1 MDVCK
6 FKLVQKQFRLN
17 TERRWRGT
25 LRGRKGRQ
33 VMNLVPVATAQASC
47 PCYINV
53 SPTLESVTSTPKVHS
68 AWHIR
73 KLSHE

>member
-1 MDVCK
+1 M
-6 FKLVQKQFRLN
+6 
-17 TERRWRGT
+17 GT

-33 VMNLVPVATAQASC
+33 VMNLVPVATAEPSC

-53 SPTLESVTSTPKVHS
+53 SPTLESVTSIPMVHC

-73 KLSHE
+73 KLSYE